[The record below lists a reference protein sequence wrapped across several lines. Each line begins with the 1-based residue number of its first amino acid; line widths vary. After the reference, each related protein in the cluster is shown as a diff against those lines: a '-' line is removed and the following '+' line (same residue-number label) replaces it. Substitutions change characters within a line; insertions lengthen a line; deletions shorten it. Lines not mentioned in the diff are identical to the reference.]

1 MLITC
6 PFWLTSIK
14 VYQFPMKVEEP
25 WWTDSIYS
33 VYLPN
38 CMMSA
43 FTVRWCDQ
51 IKRKLIATHKTAPL
65 FLCGPFKLATH
76 SLLLSTLTWC
86 PCSSCMLVFQA
97 ACKLVIR
104 SMVCNSG
111 RFNGNVTFDEI
122 DFLRWSIARY
132 NLNYIQ
138 DISNKSRMSQV
149 SKYFSFVVGRD
160 PFERWVFE
168 YSGQTMLS

>member
-1 MLITC
+1 MYWKKERNSSKNKKAVLCTGLI
-6 PFWLTSIK
+6 
-14 VYQFPMKVEEP
+14 
-25 WWTDSIYS
+25 
-33 VYLPN
+33 
-38 CMMSA
+38 
-43 FTVRWCDQ
+43 
-51 IKRKLIATHKTAPL
+51 IATHETAPL
-65 FLCGPFKLATH
+65 FLCSPFKLATH
-76 SLLLSTLTWC
+76 NLLLSTLTWG
-86 PCSSCMLVFQA
+86 PCSYRMLVFQA

-104 SMVCNSG
+104 SMVYNSG

-160 PFERWVFE
+160 PFERWVYD
-168 YSGQTMLS
+168 YSGQTMLGRILFQIHIKVI